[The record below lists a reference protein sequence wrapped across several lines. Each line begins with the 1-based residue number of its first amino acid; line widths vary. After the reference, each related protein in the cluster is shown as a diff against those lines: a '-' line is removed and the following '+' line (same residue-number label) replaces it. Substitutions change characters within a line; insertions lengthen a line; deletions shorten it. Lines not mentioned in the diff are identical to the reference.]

1 MVFSAALSYFCWKF
15 GFEGLP
21 YWLPTFFF
29 EVKGFSLQNA
39 GLIVGVFL
47 LIGLFAM
54 PLGGVLSDRLSRVSV
69 IEISLILAGFLLF
82 IFTISEDV
90 ISLAA
95 LMLASF
101 SSKCRRESTSPY
113 RLTG

>member
-1 MVFSAALSYFCWKF
+1 
-15 GFEGLP
+15 
-21 YWLPTFFF
+21 
-29 EVKGFSLQNA
+29 
-39 GLIVGVFL
+39 LIVGVFL